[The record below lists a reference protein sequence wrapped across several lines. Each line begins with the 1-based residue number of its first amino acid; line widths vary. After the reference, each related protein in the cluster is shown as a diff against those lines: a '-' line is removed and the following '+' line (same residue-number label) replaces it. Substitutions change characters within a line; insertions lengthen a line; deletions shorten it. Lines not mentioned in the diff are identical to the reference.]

1 MKEIRYAIVGAGVIG
16 PTHAK
21 ALAQVKGAR
30 LVAVCDREPARA
42 EKLAAEY
49 GARPVQEFSD
59 ILSAKDID
67 AVSICTPSGMHGD
80 MAIAL
85 LEAGKHVL
93 SEKPMDIT
101 VEKCNEMVA
110 AWERSGKKLTV
121 IFQNRWAP
129 DAQRMKQLRDA
140 GRFGTLALANASVPW
155 WRTQEYYDAGGWRGT
170 WQWDGGGALMNQSI
184 HTIDL
189 LQWIAGPVAELSA
202 HYAVRGHKI
211 ETEDVAVA
219 ALKFED
225 GAVGTIIGT
234 TCAWPGFPVR
244 VEIFG
249 SNGTGILENGKL
261 KMLRFKDEERAE
273 SVAAR
278 DADAGG
284 AADPAAIGLTGH
296 AAQIQDFI
304 DAIIEDRM
312 PAVDPREGK
321 NAVAII
327 RAIYESS
334 NNGGRPVRVAK

>member
-1 MKEIRYAIVGAGVIG
+1 VSEVRYAIIGAGVIG

-21 ALAQVKGAR
+21 ALAEVKGAK
-30 LVAVCDREPARA
+30 LVAVCDKELDRA
-42 EKLAAEY
+42 EKLAKEY
-49 GARPVQEFSD
+49 GVRAVQELAD
-59 ILSAKDID
+59 ILSDKDID
-67 AVSICTPSGMHGD
+67 AVSICTPSGMHGE
-80 MAIAL
+80 MVIAA

-93 SEKPMDIT
+93 TEKPMEIT
-101 VEKCNEMVA
+101 VEKCNAMIA
-110 AWERSGKKLTV
+110 AWEKSGKKFTC
-121 IFQNRWAP
+121 IFQNRWAS
-129 DAQRMKQLRDA
+129 DAQKLKKLRDE
-140 GRFGTLALANASVPW
+140 GRFGTLALANAVVPW

-189 LQWIAGPVAELSA
+189 LQWIAGPVAEISA

-225 GAVGTIIGT
+225 GALGTIIGT

-244 VEIFG
+244 VELFG
-249 SNGTGILENGKL
+249 SNGTAILERGDL
-261 KMLRFKDEERAE
+261 KVLRFKDEAKAQGGGAA
-273 SVAAR
+273 VAG
-278 DADAGG
+278 DGG
-284 AADPAAIGLTGH
+284 AADPTAIGLKGH

-304 DAIIEDRM
+304 DAILEDRM
-312 PAVDPREGK
+312 PAIDPREGK

-334 NNGGRPVRVAK
+334 NNGGKPIRVAK

>member
-1 MKEIRYAIVGAGVIG
+1 MSEVRYAIIGAGVIG

-21 ALAQVKGAR
+21 ALAEVKGAK
-30 LVAVCDREPARA
+30 LVAVCDKELDRA
-42 EKLAAEY
+42 EKLAKEY
-49 GARPVQEFSD
+49 GVRAVQELAD
-59 ILSAKDID
+59 ILSDKDID
-67 AVSICTPSGMHGD
+67 AVSICTPSGMHGE
-80 MAIAL
+80 MVIAA

-93 SEKPMDIT
+93 TEKPMEIT
-101 VEKCNEMVA
+101 VEKCNAMIA
-110 AWERSGKKLTV
+110 AWEKSGKKFTC
-121 IFQNRWAP
+121 IFQNRWAS
-129 DAQRMKQLRDA
+129 DAQKLKKLRDE
-140 GRFGTLALANASVPW
+140 GRFGTLALANAVVPW

-189 LQWIAGPVAELSA
+189 LQWIAGPVAEISA

-225 GAVGTIIGT
+225 GALGTIIGT

-244 VEIFG
+244 VELFG
-249 SNGTGILENGKL
+249 SNGTAILERGDL
-261 KMLRFKDEERAE
+261 KVLRFKDEAKAQGGGAA
-273 SVAAR
+273 VAG
-278 DADAGG
+278 DGG
-284 AADPAAIGLTGH
+284 AADPTAIGLKGH

-304 DAIIEDRM
+304 DAILEDRM
-312 PAVDPREGK
+312 PAIDPREGK

-334 NNGGRPVRVAK
+334 NNGGKPIRVAK